1 MVFTRKQ
8 WIIIGS
14 VGGILVVAAIVGIS
28 VGVVVGRQQSGQQ
41 SEQQTIQQRVENI
54 LAENPLIDG

>member
-14 VGGILVVAAIVGIS
+14 VGGILVVAAIVGIT
-28 VGVVVGRQQSGQQ
+28 VGVVVGRQESG
-41 SEQQTIQQRVENI
+41 QQTIQQRVHNI

>member
-8 WIIIGS
+8 WIL
-14 VGGILVVAAIVGIS
+14 VGTVATILVVAVIVGVT
-28 VGVVVGRQQSGQQ
+28 VGVVVGRKKP
-41 SEQQTIQQRVENI
+41 EQQTLEQRTKDI

>member
-41 SEQQTIQQRVENI
+41 TIQQRVENI